1 MGGGG
6 GREAQE
12 GGDIYILMADSCRQ
26 KSTQH
31 CKAEVLSPG
40 MSGWALEQ
48 RQKESP
54 QS

>member
-1 MGGGG
+1 MVGGG

-12 GGDIYILMADSCRQ
+12 GGDVCILMADSCRQ

-31 CKAEVLSPG
+31 CKAEGCLGGRS
-40 MSGWALEQ
+40 SKK
-48 RQKESP
+48 QKESP

>member
-6 GREAQE
+6 GRETQE
-12 GGDIYILMADSCRQ
+12 GGTYILMADSCRQ

-31 CKAEVLSPG
+31 GKAEVLSPW
-40 MSGWALEQ
+40 MSGWALKQ